1 MVLSFRVSWSSFL
14 FYGLAKFKGLH
25 DYALIGIK
33 NIKKHGCSHMTTPL
47 LRARARIGVEIIY
60 LSSGFVGHGGNR
72 A

>member
-33 NIKKHGCSHMTTPL
+33 NIKKHGCILTL
-47 LRARARIGVEIIY
+47 YYYARAY
-60 LSSGFVGHGGNR
+60 WS
-72 A
+72 